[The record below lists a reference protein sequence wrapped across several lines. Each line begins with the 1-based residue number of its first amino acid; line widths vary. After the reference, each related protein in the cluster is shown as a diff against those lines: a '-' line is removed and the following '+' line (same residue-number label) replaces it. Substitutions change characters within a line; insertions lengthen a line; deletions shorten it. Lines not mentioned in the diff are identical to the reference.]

1 MVLCLRSVLG
11 FLLCTLVMCANN
23 WIHFS
28 PVVVFV
34 WMHFTLPHYHH
45 FADASEGIELL
56 KYLSGSFCRVSKIK
70 SILSILFHS
79 IHAALSIQ
87 LTHFSYDD
95 CENMCTLSHFHHQI
109 GIMTHCHCLGLGH
122 ETMACTVCLSIFL
135 CKLCQV
141 IWYPYALIC
150 LESRI

>member
-1 MVLCLRSVLG
+1 
-11 FLLCTLVMCANN
+11 
-23 WIHFS
+23 
-28 PVVVFV
+28 
-34 WMHFTLPHYHH
+34 MHFTLPHYHH
-45 FADASEGIELL
+45 FADASVGIELL

-79 IHAALSIQ
+79 IHAALSSQ

-122 ETMACTVCLSIFL
+122 EKWHALYVFL
-135 CKLCQV
+135 YSYVSCAKLYD
-141 IWYPYALIC
+141 ILT
-150 LESRI
+150 R